1 VASNMS
7 MPNVNLDGF
16 GFRFQRSGAFSAAR
30 LVIWQR
36 PGHCSSCW
44 LNVLCTFRFQWRKV
58 LLELPDL
65 EEIRK
70 ASVAPSSTQMYT
82 RLASEI
88 AIFIRKSTFDGDAH
102 WQARLLELVGLRLL
116 FSVPLST
123 LINKMSA

>member
-1 VASNMS
+1 M
-7 MPNVNLDGF
+7 
-16 GFRFQRSGAFSAAR
+16 
-30 LVIWQR
+30 
-36 PGHCSSCW
+36 
-44 LNVLCTFRFQWRKV
+44 

-123 LINKMSA
+123 LINKNVGLNLVNEITQLGQRLTLLAALANADLTVARVELAR